1 MTRVVDSF
9 QRDLVFADARPVDAD
24 LAFLASST
32 AGVGEERQSLTI
44 EGETAPVEGLLA
56 PPSMLGAPLAVLCVC
71 DRRSVV
77 DRTPVAEEAINRIGT
92 RVLNPKPQE
101 ADRDHNDSQGEGLR
115 LPPGAL
121 VGRGRGGFRGLC
133 SIHS

>member
-1 MTRVVDSF
+1 
-9 QRDLVFADARPVDAD
+9 

-92 RVLNPKPQE
+92 RVSKQ
-101 ADRDHNDSQGEGLR
+101 ADTTTSKQNSSNRQK
-115 LPPGAL
+115 
-121 VGRGRGGFRGLC
+121 
-133 SIHS
+133 